1 MILEAAKS
9 YTFTVEGT
17 PRPWKVWARG
27 RAPRE
32 AGHDYLVTYQQLIAA
47 TARNYWIE
55 HGLRIIEGPI
65 SLKFRFYRPIALSA
79 HKRQGTSMKWVAR
92 HLILRP
98 DVTNYQKAAEDAL
111 QGIAYRSDSQVVAV
125 TSFKLFAKCEQG
137 YTQIE
142 IRPWTWK
149 GGDT

>member
-1 MILEAAKS
+1 MEATKS
-9 YTFTVEGT
+9 YTFRVEGT

-32 AGHDYLVTYQQLIAA
+32 AGHDYLVTYQELIAA

-55 HGLRIIEGPI
+55 HGLQIIEGPV
-65 SLKFRFYRPIALSA
+65 SLTFRFYRPITVAA
-79 HKRQGTSMKWVAR
+79 HKRLKDTPMKWVAR

-125 TSFKLFAKCEQG
+125 TSFKLFERCEQG

-142 IRPWTWK
+142 IRPWTWN
-149 GGDT
+149 GRGDT